1 LDQLQ
6 AWVTGCESNWE
17 NVDGLPENVE
27 GLREDVDGLQAR
39 TTRCEKNWESL
50 PKMMTVVSLLLV
62 AFAFLLYMIK
72 V

>member
-17 NVDGLPENVE
+17 NVDGLPENV
-27 GLREDVDGLQAR
+27 DGLQAR
-39 TTRCEKNWESL
+39 ITRCEKNSESL

-62 AFAFLLYMIK
+62 AFSFLLYMIR